1 MDKELQQDY
10 TEGAPHPLS
19 MIDEHELA
27 ESIAW
32 LLFRSDWYK
41 MYAIPEQDVIT
52 TAARVAGYALGAD
65 DGEFSYAA
73 EGRANRDYLS
83 DFLSREELEL
93 RCMAMC
99 PSASLKEK
107 IAAAILY
114 FRYCYDHNEFVELRS
129 LAQLAPSAE
138 DESVELF
145 LQQLCPIFLALE
157 KRYQE
162 SL

>member
-1 MDKELQQDY
+1 M
-10 TEGAPHPLS
+10 
-19 MIDEHELA
+19 A

-52 TAARVAGYALGAD
+52 TAARVAVYALGAD

-73 EGRANRDYLS
+73 EGRANQDYLS

-99 PSASLKEK
+99 SSASLKEK

-138 DESVELF
+138 DEAPELF